1 MQRLYPHPAWQA
13 SVRTRRLFLITLGI
27 SRCHKFPLPGY
38 GLFRKLIYTLLK
50 NNNEQ
55 TMNLIDKFAL
65 PQYGHIGGDALYKA
79 RLLAGILLVILA
91 LMTPYGLFFGLAPD
105 MSMGERLAGVVPLL
119 VMWVVFSGILWV
131 LKTQG
136 KYNLCTHVVIGM
148 ATLGI
153 FSGIFMTGGPAQT
166 PSGMQLLIP
175 LFMAFSLL
183 GMKEGIIWGITIL
196 AMFTITTLIHASGFE
211 FPLVTKLEMMNITRI
226 FNWYIAFLILVALFI
241 IHMQMNNRLR
251 RELDIERDKYRHVAE
266 VAAKSVVVNETADAM
281 SKSGKDLLNASLQQ
295 KTAIEQLS
303 TTAEELG
310 ATAEQN
316 KSLAASA
323 MEAIKETE
331 KQLNISAADI
341 MQMVETMHEIQNS
354 SEEIKTINNVIDE
367 IAYQTNMLSLNAM
380 IEASRA
386 GDGNGNGGFKVVA
399 VEVKKLSERSAKAAE
414 NINKLLERNFLSVK
428 KGAAL
433 SQTMQK
439 RFKEITENVKPVTY
453 SIQNVSDAS
462 HEQHEAI
469 RQIMQG
475 LLDIDRAI
483 ENNQALSQ
491 SSSTMAVQLKNN
503 SESLLKALATLQ
515 NG

>member
-1 MQRLYPHPAWQA
+1 
-13 SVRTRRLFLITLGI
+13 
-27 SRCHKFPLPGY
+27 
-38 GLFRKLIYTLLK
+38 
-50 NNNEQ
+50 
-55 TMNLIDKFAL
+55 MNLIDKFAL
-65 PQYGHIGGDALYKA
+65 PQYGQIGGDALYKA

-105 MSMGERLAGVVPLL
+105 MSIGERLAGVVPLL

-183 GMKEGIIWGITIL
+183 GMREGIIWGIVIL
-196 AMFTITTLIHASGFE
+196 AMFTLTTLIHASGFV
-211 FPLVTKLEMMNITRI
+211 FPLVTKPEMMSITRL

-266 VAAKSVVVNETADAM
+266 VAAKSAVVNETADAM
-281 SKSGKDLLNASLQQ
+281 TKSGKDLFHASLQQ

-316 KSLAASA
+316 KTLAASA

-386 GDGNGNGGFKVVA
+386 GDGNGGFKVVA

-439 RFKEITENVKPVTY
+439 RFKEITENVKPVTH

-462 HEQHEAI
+462 HEQNEAI

-491 SSSTMAVQLKNN
+491 SSSTMAAQLKNN
-503 SESLLKALATLQ
+503 SQSLLKALATLQ